1 MWLGGLL
8 GGWCEGSISCE
19 FSEKHGCLVA
29 KLCEIKP
36 YYVCNENEQCG
47 SLGDLTDALLR

>member
-47 SLGDLTDALLR
+47 SLGDLMDALLR